1 MSIPNKYNTKWLN
14 WEKKSIKKKTTS
26 KLGKPIKLCNPDYAN
41 KIT

>member
-1 MSIPNKYNTKWLN
+1 MIKLR
-14 WEKKSIKKKTTS
+14 KKNQLKKKTTS